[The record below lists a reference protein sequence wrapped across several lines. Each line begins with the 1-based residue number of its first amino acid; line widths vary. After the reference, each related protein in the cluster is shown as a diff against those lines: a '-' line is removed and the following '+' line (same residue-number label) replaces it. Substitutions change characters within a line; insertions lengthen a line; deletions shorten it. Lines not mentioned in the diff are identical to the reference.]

1 MENEALT
8 LDDILNPAGVPARA
22 APSVRPD
29 KVKVTGMEA
38 GREAPSCRTR
48 WVLDAVAGPKATI
61 PKEEE

>member
-29 KVKVTGMEA
+29 KVTVTGTEA
-38 GREAPSCRTR
+38 GRGAAPIVNSTCVFDNVEDT
-48 WVLDAVAGPKATI
+48 AVTEPKLN
-61 PKEEE
+61 